1 MEFKILD
8 KSGKDSKKIHKASD
22 EIFGSEFNESLI
34 HQLVTSYMSNGRS
47 VTRAQKTRG
56 EVKHSTRKPFRQK
69 GTGNARAGMTSSP
82 IWRGGGRAFPN
93 RPDENYTQKI
103 NKKAYR
109 VAMKSILSELVRQ
122 ERLSIIEEF
131 KVESPKTKQFVEKIK
146 TLGITE
152 NVLVLIDSFDEN
164 LYLSSR
170 NLINVLVVEAKYADP
185 VSLVHFSKVIA
196 TTEAVKQLEE
206 MFAWVT

>member
-8 KSGKDSKKIHKASD
+8 NQGKLSKKTLTASDATFGKDFNEALIHK
-22 EIFGSEFNESLI
+22 
-34 HQLVTSYMSNGRS
+34 LVVSYMSNARS
-47 VTRAQKTRG
+47 GTRSQKTRS

-93 RPDENYTQKI
+93 RADENFIKKI

-109 VAMKSILSELVRQ
+109 AGMKSILSELVRQ
-122 ERLSIIEEF
+122 DRLSIIEEF
-131 KVESPKTKQFVEKIK
+131 KIKEPKTKDFIKKIK
-146 TLGITE
+146 SLGVTDKALI
-152 NVLVLIDSFDEN
+152 LVDSFDEN

-170 NLINVLVVEAKYADP
+170 NVPHVLVVEARFADP
-185 VSLVHFSKVIA
+185 VSLVHFPKVIA
-196 TTEAVKQLEE
+196 TTGSVKQLEE
-206 MFAWVT
+206 MFS

>member
-109 VAMKSILSELVRQ
+109 VAMKSILSELFRQ

-206 MFAWVT
+206 MFA

>member
-8 KSGKDSKKIHKASD
+8 NKGKLSKKTLTASDATFGIDFNEALIHK
-22 EIFGSEFNESLI
+22 
-34 HQLVTSYMSNGRS
+34 LVVSYMSNARS
-47 VTRAQKTRG
+47 GTRSQKTRS

-93 RPDENYTQKI
+93 RTDENFVKKV

-109 VAMKSILSELVRQ
+109 TGMKSILSELVRQ
-122 ERLSIIEEF
+122 DRLSIVEEF
-131 KVESPKTKQFVEKIK
+131 KVDAPKTKDFITKIK
-146 TLGITE
+146 SLGVTDR
-152 NVLVLIDSFDEN
+152 VLILVDSFDEN

-170 NLINVLVVEAKYADP
+170 NLPHILVIEARFADP
-185 VSLVHFSKVIA
+185 VSLVHFPKVIA
-196 TTEAVKQLEE
+196 TAGSVKQLEE
-206 MFAWVT
+206 MFA

>member
-8 KSGKDSKKIHKASD
+8 KVGKVSKKTHKASD
-22 EIFGSEFNESLI
+22 AIFDNDFNESLI
-34 HQLVTSYMSNGRS
+34 HQIVTSYMSNGRS
-47 VTRAQKTRG
+47 VTRAQKTRS

-82 IWRGGGRAFPN
+82 IWRSGGRAFPN
-93 RPDENYTQKI
+93 RPDENYTHKI

-109 VAMKSILSELVRQ
+109 AGMKSILSELVRQ
-122 ERLSIIEEF
+122 KRLSIIEEF
-131 KVESPKTKQFVEKIK
+131 KVDTPKTKQFVEKIK
-146 TLGITE
+146 TLGIE
-152 NVLVLIDSFDEN
+152 DNVLVLIAAFDEN

-170 NLINVLVVEAKYADP
+170 NLTNVLVVEAKYADP

-196 TTEAVKQLEE
+196 TPEAVKQLEE
-206 MFAWVT
+206 MFA

>member
-170 NLINVLVVEAKYADP
+170 NLIYL
-185 VSLVHFSKVIA
+185 L
-196 TTEAVKQLEE
+196 
-206 MFAWVT
+206 